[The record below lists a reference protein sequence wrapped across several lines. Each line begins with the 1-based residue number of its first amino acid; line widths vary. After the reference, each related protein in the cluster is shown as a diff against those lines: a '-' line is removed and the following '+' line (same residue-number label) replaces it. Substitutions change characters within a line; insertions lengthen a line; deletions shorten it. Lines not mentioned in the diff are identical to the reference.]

1 MPSESTRPMHALAR
15 PARSLAGRLR
25 ADAGFVLPTAIG
37 VLFVIALLTTAAVA
51 TSVSTSS
58 STSRDEHHKAALEA
72 AEAGL
77 RVATYRLNMLGPE
90 STECIAAGKAL
101 KPVSEAGECTSGW
114 EGLGNDAEYKY
125 WTTTE
130 LKSGYTCVGIAMT
143 NAEDEKVK
151 SEGIAQRCVTAV
163 GKAAGV
169 EARVETRVSSFS
181 AKPVFPIPAVIGKE
195 RVAIEGNSTV
205 KGAVASN
212 GEIKSNGKPFQEG
225 GCVLGPSASYKGEG
239 GGVCESTFQRSAE
252 EGPIVVTP
260 IQPGSSA
267 TGSPTK
273 ECKEQVEP
281 KYNCNF
287 LIENGI
293 YNAKLKKNEE
303 SKKITPA
310 DGVSGNVTYTTSN
323 SKKEATRE
331 LTMSAGSWTPNG
343 YIYNF
348 CNFVATG
355 NSTITI
361 PSGVKVEIFV
371 EAPESEEKGSGC
383 PPGSGEFKIVGT
395 VNNPSNQ
402 PDALQIYVY
411 GKGPVTVSGNASM
424 SMVLV
429 APEAPVSLSGKG
441 SIIGGVSGKEVSLT
455 GNFGFTWSEEVQK
468 LKAGPAGA
476 TTSYYRTA
484 WAECSTKMTLTS
496 PTAGC

>member
-1 MPSESTRPMHALAR
+1 MSSEPNQPTPRLA
-15 PARSLAGRLR
+15 ARLCSE
-25 ADAGFVLPTAIG
+25 AGFVLPTAIG
-37 VLFVIALLTTAAVA
+37 ILFVIALLTTAAVA
-51 TSVSTSS
+51 GSVSTSS
-58 STSRDEHHKAALEA
+58 STSRDEHKKAALEA

-90 STECIAAGKAL
+90 AKECINAGHAI
-101 KPVSEAGECTSGW
+101 KPISEASECTSGT
-114 EGLGNDAEYKY
+114 EALGNDATYDY
-125 WTTTE
+125 WDTSE
-130 LKSGYTCVGIAMT
+130 LKSGYTCVGISMT
-143 NAEDEKVK
+143 NAEEEKVK
-151 SEGIAQRCVTAV
+151 KEGIAQRCVTSV

-181 AKPVFPIPAVIGKE
+181 AKPVFPIPAIIGKE
-195 RVAIEGNSTV
+195 KVAMEGSISV

-212 GEIKSNGKPFQEG
+212 GEITAKGKPFQEG
-225 GCVLGPSASYKGEG
+225 GCVLGPSGSYKGEVSS
-239 GGVCESTFQRSAE
+239 VCEATTQRSAE
-252 EGPIVVTP
+252 EGQIVVTP

-293 YNAKLKKNEE
+293 YNASLKKSEE
-303 SKKITPA
+303 AKKVTPA
-310 DGVSGNVTYTTSN
+310 DGVSGNLTYTTSN

-331 LTMSAGSWTPNG
+331 LTMNAGSWTPNG
-343 YIYNF
+343 YIYNL

-355 NSTITI
+355 NSTLTI
-361 PSGVKVEIFV
+361 PAGVKVEIFI
-371 EAPESEEKGSGC
+371 EAPESEEPGSGC
-383 PPGSGEFKIVGT
+383 PPGSGEFKMVGT
-395 VNNPSNQ
+395 INNLSNQ

-411 GKGPVTVSGNASM
+411 GKGPVSYSGNAST

-429 APEAPVSLSGKG
+429 APEAPVSLSGSG
-441 SIIGGVSGKEVSLT
+441 SIVGGISGKEVSMS
-455 GNFGFTWSEEVQK
+455 GNFNFTWSEEVEK
-468 LKAGPAGA
+468 IKAGPAGA

-496 PTAGC
+496 PMAGC